1 MFRYARSLVTA
12 IFLFACLTAP
22 PAIAGGNPME
32 FVGIEHNRYADCLLK
47 QQAATESELVR
58 ILVERCGFDPGMTVE
73 QFEERYLAVLDER
86 SSGDIGLVESLGQY
100 RSRFS
105 AAELSLLA
113 EADAVLQQ
121 ETSVAEAQLRLETI
135 ERKAVQTLDA
145 DTRSG
150 QAVLA
155 GIATA
160 RYSLN
165 FWADAVGDAG
175 ISARNLWPLVR
186 PDIEGGVIGLE
197 LGGPWGAVFVGAV
210 FSISAYLE

>member
-1 MFRYARSLVTA
+1 
-12 IFLFACLTAP
+12 
-22 PAIAGGNPME
+22 ME